1 MSGQEFLTSL
11 RKNQIVLIADQ
22 VHSVENMSQKLENN
36 EKSADNIVLDS
47 SFEDI
52 FKSEEFLKIPPQIFN
67 PFRLLILIA
76 LWKWGSLDFSSLRQ
90 GAKLKTDG
98 NLANHLRV
106 LEDIDLVAFKKEF
119 DGRRPKTFY
128 ELTEHG
134 KIVFLE
140 LQSIMTDMLGEKD
153 DP

>member
-1 MSGQEFLTSL
+1 MITQEILTSL
-11 RKNQIVLIADQ
+11 RKKSNSADLSQ
-22 VHSVENMSQKLENN
+22 SCRGNAMSQQFENN
-36 EKSADNIVLDS
+36 ESTDAIVLDS
-47 SFEDI
+47 SFEDV
-52 FKSEEFLKIPPQIFN
+52 FQSEQFLKLPSQIFN
-67 PFRLLILIA
+67 PYRLLILIA

-106 LEDIDLVAFKKEF
+106 LEELGLVDFKKEF

-134 KIVFLE
+134 KIIFLE
-140 LQSIMTDMLGEKD
+140 LQSIMTDMLEEKE
-153 DP
+153 